1 MSSSQNN
8 SLNNSYKRNKYRKF
22 CEGKDIPIF
31 QNPWWLD
38 AVEGNN
44 KWDVAI
50 VEKANQIHAFMPY
63 VKTNIFGMTKITQP
77 KLTPFLGPWI
87 FDSAGSYHRRLKR
100 EKDLLYDLINQL
112 PKYDHFYQQ
121 LHFEQTNWLPFFWR
135 GFSQSTRY
143 TYRLNDLS
151 NMDNLWNNF
160 SGNVRKEIRKS
171 KNRFNI
177 VIREDKP
184 LSELYALC
192 TKTFERQKKKV
203 SYNFSIL
210 ENIDRACKE
219 RQCSKVFI
227 AEDPKGRQHAGLY
240 MIWDKKNAY
249 YLTGGGDPDY
259 RNSGATSL
267 CFYHA
272 ISFASKV
279 TTSFDFE
286 GSMIESIE
294 RFFRGFGAIQ
304 TPYFAIFHTP
314 SKRYKLLKK
323 FKSGKDFLFEN
334 YIKK

>member
-1 MSSSQNN
+1 MQYLKLFFSRKINTYKFGEAFFLIGIFFLCSSLIIGGSFLFISFILGSFIQNKQSSYFKDKWNLPFFLCGLLIIFSALIQNFFLQNN
-8 SLNNSYKRNKYRKF
+8 L
-22 CEGKDIPIF
+22 EEI
-31 QNPWWLD
+31 
-38 AVEGNN
+38 
-44 KWDVAI
+44 WDPNLSFIGIA
-50 VEKANQIHAFMPY
+50 
-63 VKTNIFGMTKITQP
+63 
-77 KLTPFLGPWI
+77 
-87 FDSAGSYHRRLKR
+87 
-100 EKDLLYDLINQL
+100 
-112 PKYDHFYQQ
+112 
-121 LHFEQTNWLPFFWR
+121 NWLPFFWR